1 MKKEKAIDR
10 QGKGLVRLSVFLIIL
25 AVGMLLVLFD
35 IYFVPSG
42 AEWEEIKQEYAD
54 ESEGKTDKQLWY
66 ELRDAGRETGNLKT
80 PSNILNWLVVKRL
93 WNEEKQEN
101 IRHEESQ
108 RIADERAA
116 ELQEYISELASGYDI
131 PERIKFNIILC
142 KFGKTSKIYVSP
154 YCYNYESDVIDECV
168 QLADY
173 IETELIEK
181 YPDEAAS
188 IAAYI
193 NGGTCEAVVY
203 APDIKCALK
212 EGLDFPYFDDYGN
225 FSDEYRWGGG
235 MTNISK
241 NGFIIGLSPHRQNS
255 D

>member
-1 MKKEKAIDR
+1 MAEEKKLEH
-10 QGKGLVRLSVFLIIL
+10 QGKSLVRLSVFLIIL

-42 AEWEEIKQEYAD
+42 AEWEEIKQEYYD
-54 ESEGKTDKQLWY
+54 ESEGKTDKELWY
-66 ELRDAGRETGNLKT
+66 ELRDTGRETDNLKT
-80 PSNILNWLVVKRL
+80 PSNILNWLVVKNL
-93 WNEEKQEN
+93 WNEKKQDE
-101 IRHEESQ
+101 IRHEESL
-108 RIADERAA
+108 RIAEERAA

-131 PERIKFNIILC
+131 PERIKFNIFLR
-142 KFGKTSKIYVSP
+142 KFGKTGKINVFP
-154 YCYNYESDVIDECV
+154 DCYNYESDVIDECV

-203 APDIKCALK
+203 APDIEDFLE

-225 FSDEYRWGGG
+225 FSDEYSLGGG
-235 MTNISK
+235 MTHISK
-241 NGFIIGLSPHRQNS
+241 NGFIVGLSPNRQNS